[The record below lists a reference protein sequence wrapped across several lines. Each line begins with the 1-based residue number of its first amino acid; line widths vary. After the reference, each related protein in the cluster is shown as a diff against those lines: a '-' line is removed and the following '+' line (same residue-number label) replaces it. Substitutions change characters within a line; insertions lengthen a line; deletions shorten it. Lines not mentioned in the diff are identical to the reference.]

1 MIAAIS
7 SHILGEDATNATEV
21 QRSHRSSS
29 ACGDC
34 ETRSRSGMGGGSVD
48 IVMEIIL
55 SMML

>member
-1 MIAAIS
+1 MQLRCS
-7 SHILGEDATNATEV
+7 VTD
-21 QRSHRSSS
+21 RSSS